1 MKKRKMGIWCLI
13 FALCPF
19 QINILQAQAA
29 SDWPVGIEIAGETAI
44 VMDTSTKTILYE
56 KNAYAQYYPASI
68 TKIMTALL
76 AIENCGMDEY
86 VVFSKDAVYKTEGS
100 GISRDVNEVM
110 TMEEC
115 LYGLMLESA
124 NECAYAI
131 AEHVGGNYETFI
143 RMMNEKAAEIGC
155 LHTHFNNPHGLPDEN
170 HYICAYDMAL
180 IASKALESDLFR
192 QIIGTKSYKI
202 PPTNKHEEETPL
214 RNSHKM
220 INPYDTAKYL
230 YEGCIGG
237 KTGYTDAAG
246 NTLVTFAERN
256 GMTLVCVV
264 LKEKVGM
271 QYQDTI
277 ALFDNCFEQYQAW
290 KIGENEKY
298 YTLER
303 MQSELSIEEGE
314 ILSLN
319 PNDYIVL
326 PKDAV
331 FTDAS
336 VTLIKDTEETEQAGF
351 LDYTYGDRQVGRA
364 EITLLREEET
374 EALETEEEID
384 STESLQTR
392 SDKKAGKS
400 IVFPTVLFGVILLG
414 AGFFVWYLKKKDHIF
429 RF

>member
-1 MKKRKMGIWCLI
+1 MKKRKAGIWCLF
-13 FALCPF
+13 FALYLF
-19 QINILQAQAA
+19 QMNLLQVQAEPN
-29 SDWPVGIEIAGETAI
+29 WPGGMEIAGETAI

-76 AIENCGMDEY
+76 AIENCSMDEY
-86 VVFSKDAVYKTEGS
+86 VVFSKDAIYKTEGS

-131 AEHVGGNYETFI
+131 AEHVGGDYETFI
-143 RMMNEKAAEIGC
+143 RMMNERAAEIGC
-155 LHTHFNNPHGLPDEN
+155 QHTHFNNPHGLPDEN

-180 IASKALESDLFR
+180 IASQALESELFR

-220 INPYDTAKYL
+220 INPYDTAQYL

-246 NTLVTFAERN
+246 NTLVTFARRN
-256 GMTLVCVV
+256 GMTVVCVV
-264 LKEKVGM
+264 LKERAGI

-277 ALFDNCFEQYQAW
+277 ALLDNCFEQFQACR
-290 KIGENEKY
+290 IGENEKY
-298 YTLER
+298 YTSDR
-303 MQSELSIEEGE
+303 IQRELSTEEGE
-314 ILSLN
+314 LLFLN
-319 PNDYIVL
+319 PDDYIVL
-326 PKDAV
+326 PKGAA
-331 FTDAS
+331 FSDAS
-336 VTLIKDTEETEQAGF
+336 VTLVKDNKETERAGF
-351 LDYTYGDRQVGRA
+351 LEYTYGDRQVGKT
-364 EITLLREEET
+364 EIVLCREEREVTET
-374 EALETEEEID
+374 EAEEASEHTQTEP
-384 STESLQTR
+384 
-392 SDKKAGKS
+392 DKKAAKQHLFPA
-400 IVFPTVLFGVILLG
+400 IVLGIILFG
-414 AGFFVWYLKKKDHIF
+414 AGFFAW
-429 RF
+429 RFTERK

>member
-1 MKKRKMGIWCLI
+1 MKKRKMGIWCLL
-13 FALCPF
+13 FALCFF
-19 QINILQAQAA
+19 QMNLLQAQAEEN
-29 SDWPVGIEIAGETAI
+29 WLKGTEIAGETAI

-56 KNAYAQYYPASI
+56 KNAYTEYYPASI

-86 VVFSKDAVYKTEGS
+86 VVFTKDAVYKTEGS
-100 GISRDVNEVM
+100 GIARDVNEVM

-131 AEHVGGNYETFI
+131 AEHVGGDYETFI
-143 RMMNEKAAEIGC
+143 QMMNQRAAEIGC
-155 LHTHFNNPHGLPDEN
+155 QHTHFNNPHGLPDEN

-192 QIIGTKSYKI
+192 QIIGTKSYTI
-202 PPTNKHEEETPL
+202 PPTNKHEEETHL

-220 INPYDTAKYL
+220 INPYDTAQYL
-230 YEGCIGG
+230 YDGCIGG

-256 GMTLVCVV
+256 GMILVCVV
-264 LKEKVGM
+264 LKEKIGM

-277 ALFDNCFEQYQAW
+277 TLFDNCFEQFQGW
-290 KIGENEKY
+290 KIEENEKY
-298 YTLER
+298 YTLDQIQREI
-303 MQSELSIEEGE
+303 SIGEGE
-314 ILSLN
+314 FLSLN

-326 PKDAV
+326 PKDAA

-336 VTLIKDTEETEQAGF
+336 VTLIKDAEETDQAGF
-351 LDYTYGDRQVGRA
+351 LEYTYGDRQVGRA
-364 EITLLREEET
+364 EIALCREEKE
-374 EALETEEEID
+374 ELETEEEID
-384 STESLQTR
+384 STESLQTK
-392 SDKKAGKS
+392 SGKKAGKS
-400 IVFPTVLFGVILLG
+400 IIILTVLFGIILFG
-414 AGFFVWYLKKKDHIF
+414 AGLFVWHMKKRGHTSF
-429 RF
+429 Y